1 MVDTRSTV
9 DPEYTDAD
17 FQMVRRIAKHE
28 AGIFIPDS
36 KSTLV
41 YSRVSR
47 RVRESG
53 MDSFQAYLG
62 FVQSPAGRAEMNKLV
77 CALTTNVTSFFR
89 ERPHFVH
96 MEQNVLPGLAAKLR
110 SGGRGRMWSAACS
123 TGQEPWSIAM
133 SIMSA
138 FPEAASY
145 DMRILATDINS
156 EVVAQAASGTYVESE
171 TDGISTKQKSQFMQA
186 DGRGNLSFVG
196 NIRQLPAFKVLNLN
210 ADWPMRGQF
219 SVIFCRNV
227 VIYFDEPTRERLWGR
242 LAEKLEKGGFLYV
255 GHSEKVA
262 NPRRCGLELVA
273 PTIYRKDS

>member
-1 MVDTRSTV
+1 MGDVSSTA

-17 FQMVRRIAKHE
+17 FQMVRRIAKQE

-47 RVRESG
+47 RVRENG
-53 MDSFQAYLG
+53 MDSFHAYLNY
-62 FVQSPAGRAEMNKLV
+62 VQSPSGRAEMEKLV

-96 MEQNVLPGLAAKLR
+96 MEQTVMPALAAKLR
-110 SGGRGRMWSAACS
+110 SGGRGRIWSAACS

-133 SIMSA
+133 SVLSA
-138 FPEAASY
+138 FPGAASY

-156 EVVAQAASGTYVESE
+156 NVVAQAAVGTYVASE
-171 TDGISTKQKSQFMQA
+171 TDGISNAQKNQFMQA
-186 DGRGNLSFVG
+186 DDQGNLTFVG
-196 NIRQLPAFKVLNLN
+196 DIRTLPVFKVLNLN

-219 SVIFCRNV
+219 AVIFCRNV

-242 LAEKLEKGGFLYV
+242 LADKLEKGGFLYV

-262 NPRRCGLELVA
+262 DPRQCGLEQVA
-273 PTIYRKDS
+273 PTIYRKAS

>member
-1 MVDTRSTV
+1 MADARSAV

-17 FQMVRRIAKHE
+17 FQTVRRIAKQE

-53 MDSFQAYLG
+53 MDSFHAYLS
-62 FVQSPAGRAEMNKLV
+62 FVQTPPGRAEMEKLV

-96 MEQNVLPGLAAKLR
+96 MEQNVMPGLAARLR
-110 SGGRGRMWSAACS
+110 SGGRGRIWSAACS

-133 SIMSA
+133 SVMSA

-156 EVVAQAASGTYVESE
+156 NVVAQAATGTYIASE
-171 TDGISTKQKSQFMQA
+171 TDGISSAQKSQFMQA
-186 DGRGNLSFVG
+186 DDRGNLSFYG
-196 NIRQLPAFKVLNLN
+196 NIRTLPAFKVLNLN

-242 LAEKLEKGGFLYV
+242 LADKLEKGGFLYV

-262 NPRRCGLELVA
+262 NPRQCGLEQVA

>member
-1 MVDTRSTV
+1 
-9 DPEYTDAD
+9 AD

-28 AGIFIPDS
+28 AGIFIPES

-53 MDSFQAYLG
+53 MPSFHAYLG
-62 FVQSPAGRAEMNKLV
+62 FVQSPAGRAEMEKLI

-89 ERPHFVH
+89 ERSHFVH
-96 MEQNVLPGLAAKLR
+96 MEQNVMPGLESRLR
-110 SGGRGRMWSAACS
+110 SGGRGRIWSAACS

-133 SIMSA
+133 SVMSS

-186 DGRGNLSFVG
+186 DDRGNLTFVG
-196 NIRQLPAFKVLNLN
+196 NIRSLPVFKVLNLN

-219 SVIFCRNV
+219 AVIFCRNV

-242 LAEKLEKGGFLYV
+242 LADKLESGGFLYV

-262 NPRRCGLELVA
+262 NPRQCGLEQVA
-273 PTIYRKDS
+273 PTIYRKAR

>member
-1 MVDTRSTV
+1 MVDTRSTA

-17 FQMVRRIAKHE
+17 FQMVRRIAKQE

-53 MDSFQAYLG
+53 MESFHAYLN
-62 FVQSPAGRAEMNKLV
+62 FVQSPPGRAEMEKLV

-96 MEQNVLPGLAAKLR
+96 MEQHVLPELAARLR
-110 SGGRGRMWSAACS
+110 SGGRGRIWSAACS
-123 TGQEPWSIAM
+123 TGPEPWSIAM
-133 SIMSA
+133 SVLSVL
-138 FPEAASY
+138 PEAASY

-156 EVVAQAASGTYVESE
+156 DVVAQAAKGTYVASE
-171 TDGISTKQKSQFMQA
+171 TDGISSAQKSQFMQA
-186 DGRGNLSFVG
+186 DRRGDLSFVG
-196 NIRQLPAFKVLNLN
+196 SIRTLPVFKVLNLN

-242 LAEKLEKGGFLYV
+242 LADKLEKGGFLYV

-262 NPRRCGLELVA
+262 NPRPCGLEQVA
-273 PTIYRKDS
+273 PTIYRKVS